1 MGNVEPGEV
10 EERRDEVAAGRHVRL
25 LRLGV
30 SCPRCGARPALR
42 ITEDA
47 ARAVAHHPPGER
59 LATYQCQRRQCGNIY
74 DLTAAAYHHAS

>member
-1 MGNVEPGEV
+1 MGS
-10 EERRDEVAAGRHVRL
+10 EERRESGETREPLSPGRYVRL

-47 ARAVAHHPPGER
+47 VRAVAHHPPGER
-59 LATYQCQRRQCGNIY
+59 LATYQCQRRQCGAIY
-74 DLTAAAYHHAS
+74 DLTAGAYQNAS